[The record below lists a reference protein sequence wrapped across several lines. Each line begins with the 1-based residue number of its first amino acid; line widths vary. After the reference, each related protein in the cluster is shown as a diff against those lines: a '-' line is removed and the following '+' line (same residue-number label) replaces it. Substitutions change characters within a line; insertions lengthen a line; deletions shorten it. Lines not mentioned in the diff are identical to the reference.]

1 MTVSVSRDDA
11 KNGSGARAAVAF
23 YSCECRRTYTKKV
36 TGKGRR
42 LNDSTLS
49 ETNAN
54 SFGGTPRNMTA
65 PFRLFL
71 IKKKSEII
79 GNADGTF
86 DVESGSG
93 LREIANDAVDPG
105 TAAKRD

>member
-1 MTVSVSRDDA
+1 
-11 KNGSGARAAVAF
+11 
-23 YSCECRRTYTKKV
+23 
-36 TGKGRR
+36 
-42 LNDSTLS
+42 
-49 ETNAN
+49 
-54 SFGGTPRNMTA
+54 MTA